1 MSEALRTDFHEI
13 SVLRV
18 VDETSDARSYTLDIP
33 SELQE
38 LFRHKAGQ
46 FLTFEVPWGD
56 FSVRRSYSLAS
67 AVEFGEA
74 PCVVVKRVDG
84 GRVSNWFNDE
94 VFVGMKLRVQ
104 APGGR
109 FVLKEARAAAPLLLC
124 AGGSGITPMLA
135 LLKAALVT
143 TKRRIKL
150 IYANRDINS
159 VIYKDELIRLQAKYW
174 DRVEVVHHLDS
185 ERGFMTGAD
194 VAVMARGW
202 ESGDA
207 YICGPGPWM
216 DVVENQLIESGFPKA
231 AVNVERFVSP
241 VDPDRMTPEM
251 AEALAAA
258 ALAAENSE
266 VATVE
271 LTYNGLAVEME
282 VEPGETILQ
291 AALREG
297 HEVEYQCEEGYCGC
311 CMARLT
317 EGEVTMALRDALSDQ
332 EIAEGWIL
340 ACQARCKSKRV
351 SVNYDSGF

>member
-1 MSEALRTDFHEI
+1 MSEGSRPEFYEV

-18 VDETSDARSYTLDIP
+18 SEETSDARAYTLDIP
-33 SELQE
+33 EGLRE
-38 LFRHKAGQ
+38 VFAHKAGQ
-46 FLTFEVPWGD
+46 FLTFEIPWGD

-67 AVEFGEA
+67 AVEFNEA

-94 VFVGMKLRVQ
+94 VFAGSVLRVQ
-104 APGGR
+104 PPAGR
-109 FVLKEARAAAPLLLC
+109 FVLKEGRAQAPLLLC
-124 AGGSGITPMLA
+124 AGGSGITPMLS
-135 LLKAALVT
+135 LLKAALSGT
-143 TKRRIKL
+143 RRRIKL

-159 VIYKDELIRLQAKYW
+159 VIYKDELIRLQARYW

-185 ERGFMTGAD
+185 ERGFMTSED
-194 VAVMARGW
+194 VAGMVVGW

-216 DVVENQLIESGFPKA
+216 DVVESQLWASGFAKP
-231 AVNVERFVSP
+231 AVHVERFVSP

-251 AEALAAA
+251 AAALAAA
-258 ALAAENSE
+258 EAEAANSE
-266 VATVE
+266 ASVVE
-271 LTYNGLAVEME
+271 LTYGGFTVDLE

-297 HEVEYQCEEGYCGC
+297 HAVEYQCEEGYCGC
-311 CMARLT
+311 CMARLSD
-317 EGEVTMALRDALSDQ
+317 GEVSMALRDALSDQ
-332 EIAEGWIL
+332 EIEDGWIL